1 MEKSI
6 SYFIKG
12 CDSNVQQI
20 ANYKYSEFKLKQE
33 VNMKTRKVATT
44 LLAIATLMSTF
55 IFPSF
60 AKNNHD
66 VEFSYSLP
74 NEGYYQVYGVGQ
86 RKEDASGSY
95 VYSYSSNP
103 AGGTYYSI
111 HGGHTTSLSN
121 GYVNCTKNDSA
132 VIYAGQKRRI
142 RQYVYEWG
150 YAYAFIG
157 LAPTSG
163 QSRRTINGKWS
174 PDTLGY
180 YPYAN

>member
-1 MEKSI
+1 M
-6 SYFIKG
+6 
-12 CDSNVQQI
+12 QQI

-132 VIYAGQKRRI
+132 VIYAGQKD
-142 RQYVYEWG
+142 VS
-150 YAYAFIG
+150 A
-157 LAPTSG
+157 SMCM
-163 QSRRTINGKWS
+163 NGDMLMHLLDLHPLLDNPVEPLTGNGAQIHS
-174 PDTLGY
+174 AITLT
-180 YPYAN
+180 PIKSFL